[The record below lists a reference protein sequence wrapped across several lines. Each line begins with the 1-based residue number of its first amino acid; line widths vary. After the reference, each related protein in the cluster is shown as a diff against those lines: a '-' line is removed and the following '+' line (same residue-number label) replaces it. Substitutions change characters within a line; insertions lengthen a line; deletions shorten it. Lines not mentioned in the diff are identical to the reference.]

1 MFRCVFCVDWSE
13 VGYEISSCRA
23 LRRSSTSTMR
33 KRSWSSDFRR
43 TASAFEFMT
52 DPVNDRPAVSMQGQL
67 AGYVPAVAD
76 DSAFSQWAVETNLMR
91 AAAARRR
98 VGEGCR
104 QHPSGEGDAPTRGA
118 VSCCRARHS

>member
-1 MFRCVFCVDWSE
+1 MFRCVFCLDWSE
-13 VGYEISSCRA
+13 VGYVISSCRA

-33 KRSWSSDFRR
+33 KRSWLSDFRR

-52 DPVNDRPAVSMQGQL
+52 EPVDDRPAVSTQGQL
-67 AGYVPAVAD
+67 AGYVPAGAD

-91 AAAARRR
+91 AAEARRR

-104 QHPSGEGDAPTRGA
+104 
-118 VSCCRARHS
+118 